1 MPLNGSWTLHVAA
14 ACVVFSSFAAAE
26 KLAPVMEGYPAPGE
40 DVSKAPQ
47 TRRLPAS
54 RGMIELLNQIESLQL
69 EVKRLRGDLEMQSHT
84 LEQINKRQRDQY
96 LDVDQRLQALEGR
109 RGGGASPSLG
119 DTGSPLGSVPS
130 SPSSQE
136 SAVPPA
142 PPKGQTSHSGPP
154 EPETSATATLPPGE
168 EEGYRYAFNLLKG
181 GQHDESIAAFN
192 SFLAQYPQ
200 SPHSDNAQYWLGEA
214 YYVKRQFEPAIAEY
228 QKLVETY
235 PSSQKLTHALL
246 KIGYS
251 YQELGR
257 IEEAKDSYQNL
268 KSRYPGTTA
277 ARLAE
282 ERLQRL
288 TME

>member
-1 MPLNGSWTLHVAA
+1 L
-14 ACVVFSSFAAAE
+14 
-26 KLAPVMEGYPAPGE
+26 
-40 DVSKAPQ
+40 
-47 TRRLPAS
+47 
-54 RGMIELLNQIESLQL
+54 
-69 EVKRLRGDLEMQSHT
+69 
-84 LEQINKRQRDQY
+84 
-96 LDVDQRLQALEGR
+96 
-109 RGGGASPSLG
+109 
-119 DTGSPLGSVPS
+119 
-130 SPSSQE
+130 SSQE
-136 SAVPPA
+136 SAGFPA
-142 PPKGQTSHSGPP
+142 SPAGQTSSPELS
-154 EPETSATATLPPGE
+154 EPETPATTILPSGE

-181 GQHDESIAAFN
+181 GQHNESIAAFN
-192 SFLAQYPQ
+192 SFLAQYPK
-200 SPHSDNAQYWLGEA
+200 SPHADNAQYWLGEA

-228 QKLVETY
+228 EKLVENY
-235 PSSQKLTHALL
+235 PRSQKLTHALL